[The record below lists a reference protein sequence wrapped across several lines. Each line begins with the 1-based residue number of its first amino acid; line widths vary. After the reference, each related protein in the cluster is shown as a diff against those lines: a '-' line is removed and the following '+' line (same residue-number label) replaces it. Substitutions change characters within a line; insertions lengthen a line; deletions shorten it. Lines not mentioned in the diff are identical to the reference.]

1 MSRAL
6 RRRSAA
12 IGLLLAPLALA
23 PVVGPASGRAAPPRA
38 PTAASGRA
46 APPASAR
53 APTAASAT
61 APPAPSATPPV
72 DPPTPTPTPTP
83 AAPDGTPCSPAPPNG
98 VLGVSTNRTG
108 LVDLFFFNARGAPVT
123 YYECAGGRAYRL
135 GVRSMAD
142 AATTPMLGA
151 TQWRCDRLSRY
162 FAATVTLPDGSPLRG
177 LTSVRTMSCAR
188 RFALEVPRRIA
199 PGQEA
204 RVRVVD
210 RWGIGAI

>member
-12 IGLLLAPLALA
+12 IGLVLAPLPLA
-23 PVVGPASGRAAPPRA
+23 AVVGPASGRAAPPRA

-46 APPASAR
+46 AP
-53 APTAASAT
+53 TAASAT
-61 APPAPSATPPV
+61 APTAASATPPV
-72 DPPTPTPTPTP
+72 DPPTPTPTPMPTP
-83 AAPDGTPCSPAPPNG
+83 LAPDGTPCSPAPPNG

-123 YYECAGGRAYRL
+123 FYECAGGRAYRL

-177 LTSVRTMSCAR
+177 LTSVR
-188 RFALEVPRRIA
+188 
-199 PGQEA
+199 
-204 RVRVVD
+204 
-210 RWGIGAI
+210 